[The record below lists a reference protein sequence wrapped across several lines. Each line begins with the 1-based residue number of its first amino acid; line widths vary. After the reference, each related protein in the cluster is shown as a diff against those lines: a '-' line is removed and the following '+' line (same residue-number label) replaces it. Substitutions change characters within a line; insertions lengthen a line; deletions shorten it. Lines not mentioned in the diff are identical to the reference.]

1 MRTYLPVLISVVL
14 SVALSWVLF
23 KPQTTTPVAMTAKFE
38 SVYDRVTKSKTLR
51 CGYINWPPLSQKDPN
66 TGKMSGMYIDMTEE
80 LARGY
85 GWKVEWAEEIAPTDM
100 IAALNSGRVDMMCA
114 PFAPVPQRTQWA
126 YFSRPHAYGPYK
138 AYVRADDKRFDN
150 NLAAIN
156 APDIRISTIEGEL
169 TSIFARTGFPKASVN
184 EISVVQGAAQ
194 LFENVATGKAD
205 IVFND
210 PFTFGAYDA
219 NNLGKLR
226 AVQGEDIGAWSSNYV
241 IKFGEDEFKYIIDA
255 GLEDLINRR
264 YIEKLAKDY
273 QILDAGVY
281 LTADG
286 FKK

>member
-1 MRTYLPVLISVVL
+1 MRTYLPVLISVIL
-14 SVALSWVLF
+14 SVAVSWVLF
-23 KPQTTTPVAMTAKFE
+23 KPQTTPIAMTAKSE
-38 SVYDRVTKSKTLR
+38 SVYDRVSKSKTLR

-85 GWKVEWAEEIAPTDM
+85 GWKVEWAEEISPADM

-126 YFSRPHAYGPYK
+126 YFSRSHAYGPLK
-138 AYVRADDKRFDN
+138 AFVRVDDKRFDN
-150 NLAAIN
+150 NPAAIN
-156 APDIRISTIEGEL
+156 TPEVRISTIEGEL
-169 TSIFARTGFPKASVN
+169 TSVLARTGFPKASVT
-184 EISVVQGAAQ
+184 ELSIVQGATQ

-210 PFTFGAYDA
+210 PFTFSAYDA
-219 NNLGKLR
+219 NNPGKLR
-226 AVQGEDIGAWSSNYV
+226 PIVGEDIGFFSSSYV
-241 IKFGEDEFKYIIDA
+241 IKFGENEFKYVIDA
-255 GLEDLINRR
+255 GLDDLINRR

-281 LTADG
+281 LTADD